1 MKTYFIYHILGIKI
15 GCTSDLLNRMRVQG
29 FTEWEILEEHTDIY
43 EVSDREIQLQ
53 KDYGLPVDKIPYWQ
67 AVENRSTWADT
78 NQSANGKHGKGAKK
92 PGVSLF
98 NENTKR
104 KFTEQEV
111 NEIKYKYIPR
121 VYTQT
126 MLAKEYNCVQ
136 SLINKVLNKN
146 YKHKKTLTN

>member
-1 MKTYFIYHILGIKI
+1 MKTYYIYHIAGIKI
-15 GCTSDLLNRMRVQG
+15 GCTSDLLRRMNTQG

-53 KDYGLPVDKIPYWQ
+53 KDYGLPVDKTPYWKSVQ
-67 AVENRSTWADT
+67 NRSTWADT
-78 NQSANGKHGKGAKK
+78 DQSANGKRGKGVKK

-111 NEIKYKYIPR
+111 NEIKSKYIPR
-121 VYTQT
+121 VYTQSI
-126 MLAKEYNCVQ
+126 LAKEYGCVQ
-136 SLINKVLNKN
+136 SVINKVLNKN